1 MPSLTITIERQKEK
15 EKEKETKA
23 KWVKHKK
30 IKWSLKFITEQIIWS
45 QTKLIRS
52 LQGPK

>member
-1 MPSLTITIERQKEK
+1 MPSLTITIERQK

-45 QTKLIRS
+45 QTKLIRL